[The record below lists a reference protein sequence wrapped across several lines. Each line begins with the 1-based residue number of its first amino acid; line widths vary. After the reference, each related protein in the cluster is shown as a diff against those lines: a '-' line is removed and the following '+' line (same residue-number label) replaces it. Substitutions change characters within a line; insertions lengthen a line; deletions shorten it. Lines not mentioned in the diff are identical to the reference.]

1 MMLECYLGATIAVL
15 LLPCD
20 AFRQLAFLSEKAIG
34 YVLAQGVK
42 LAVLAFI
49 VSAALPVFT
58 NLSLPTHPSI
68 EQGLSLALAVGFLLS
83 LAWKGPA
90 WTYGIL
96 AGSPVFSA
104 GSVAHTAVADRA
116 LAGATA
122 AGGTSTAGA
131 TLRGIG
137 TGIQAGQGLIG
148 AARGRTTRH
157 NRQPPDGEQ
166 DLASF
171 DASAAPRRPGGVSCQ
186 SYDSS

>member
-1 MMLECYLGATIAVL
+1 MIGQNARGKTLILQSSSPAVPDTL
-15 LLPCD
+15 FDSSQAQRLQN
-20 AFRQLAFLSEKAIG
+20 QLVYTKVVCPLSFYRSFLSLC
-34 YVLAQGVK
+34 YRR
-42 LAVLAFI
+42 
-49 VSAALPVFT
+49 S
-58 NLSLPTHPSI
+58 
-68 EQGLSLALAVGFLLS
+68 
-83 LAWKGPA
+83 
-90 WTYGIL
+90 
-96 AGSPVFSA
+96 VFSA

-122 AGGTSTAGA
+122 AGVASTAGV

-148 AARGRTTRH
+148 AARGRTTRR
-157 NRQPPDGEQ
+157 NRQPTDGEQ